1 MRSSR
6 LVLGIKPRN
15 GDNIVAIEM
24 ASNTCK
30 LLSLEG
36 GSERIQESH
45 ITIATNSDEIT
56 EANRRI

>member
-6 LVLGIKPRN
+6 FVLGIKPRN

-30 LLSLEG
+30 LPSLEG
-36 GSERIQESH
+36 GSSIQESH
-45 ITIATNSDEIT
+45 ITIATISDEIT

>member
-6 LVLGIKPRN
+6 LVLAIKPRN
-15 GDNIVAIEM
+15 GDIVAIEM
-24 ASNTCK
+24 ASHTCK
-30 LLSLEG
+30 LPSLEE

>member
-6 LVLGIKPRN
+6 LVRGIKPRN
-15 GDNIVAIEM
+15 GDIVAIEM

-30 LLSLEG
+30 LPSLEG
-36 GSERIQESH
+36 GSGIQESH